1 MTARIVELERC
12 TACRCH
18 KPVGE
23 DCGICPLLAPEEIAG
38 VAAAIVRHGN
48 A

>member
-12 TACRCH
+12 AACRCH

-23 DCGICPLLAPEEIAG
+23 ECGICPLLAPED
-38 VAAAIVRHGN
+38 VAAVASAIQRHGN
-48 A
+48 G